1 MREGGS
7 RSSPGSETD
16 PPAEPVQAP
25 RRGPSAGSQQT
36 PAPALHDT
44 GSGPVLLFLHAFPL
58 DASQWDHQVAALS
71 GEFRCL
77 RPEMWGCGDSPELAD
92 PRGATLDGYA
102 EAVLDALDARGVGEV
117 VVIGLSMGGYTALAL
132 LRLAPERVRAVVL
145 ASSRAAADTPEQ
157 AENRRTMAG
166 LALRDGVETAVPMV
180 KRLLGPRA
188 RGEPH
193 IADPVVGRIRRCRP
207 SGIAACQSAM
217 AARPDS
223 TSLLGSVAIPALV
236 IQGEQDGIVSLDE
249 ARAMAAA
256 LPRGELMV
264 IPGAG
269 HLTNLEDPPAFTAAL
284 RGFLD
289 RIG

>member
-1 MREGGS
+1 MREGGG
-7 RSSPGSETD
+7 RSSPGSEPDRGVKPAQVPGRATSGD
-16 PPAEPVQAP
+16 AQLPPP
-25 RRGPSAGSQQT
+25 
-36 PAPALHDT
+36 PALHDT
-44 GSGPVLLFLHAFPL
+44 GEGPALLFLHAFPL

-71 GEFRCL
+71 GDFRCL
-77 RPEMWGCGDSPELAD
+77 RPEMWGCGDSPELTD
-92 PRGATLDGYA
+92 PRSATLDGYA
-102 EAVLDALDARGVGEV
+102 GAVLRGLDAAGAGPV

-132 LRLAPERVRAVVL
+132 LRVAPERVRALVL
-145 ASSRAAADTPEQ
+145 ASSRASADTPEQ

-207 SGIAACQSAM
+207 AGIAACQWAM

-223 TSLLGSVAIPALV
+223 TSLLGSVAVPALV
-236 IQGEQDGIVSLDE
+236 IHGDQDAIVSLDE
-249 ARAMAAA
+249 ARAVAAA
-256 LPRGELMV
+256 LPRGELAV

-284 RGFLD
+284 RGFLG
-289 RIG
+289 RID